1 MIRHVPDVCWG
12 RIDNGEYFFPIRWL
26 RQYMQQVPP
35 GWALAAPYTCRSKGA
50 LRAGWRENP
59 FTAWDSLA
67 ARFVAPL
74 AGDGKKYTPH
84 SFRRGLYTT
93 AFHAGAS
100 SEDVRK
106 YGNWA
111 SDACELYYAMSSQ
124 RVYAM
129 FSNMAA
135 SAHEARTKEAAKEPR
150 AM

>member
-1 MIRHVPDVCWG
+1 
-12 RIDNGEYFFPIRWL
+12 
-26 RQYMQQVPP
+26 MQQVPP
-35 GWALAAPYTCRSKGA
+35 GWALVAPHTSRAKGA
-50 LRAGWRENP
+50 LRAGWRDNP
-59 FTAWDSLA
+59 FTGWDALA

-100 SEDVRK
+100 SDDVRK

-111 SDACELYYAMSSQ
+111 SDACELYYAMTSE

-129 FSNMAA
+129 FTGMA
-135 SAHEARTKEAAKEPR
+135 EVARTGRAKAAAKAPR